1 MENIYFG
8 LFVEKSI
15 IILFVEKYIILLLSL
30 LLSVLYKN
38 SKDISQF
45 CFLEIMNLI
54 QVMKSKLLYFTL
66 LITFYGK
73 SSILWNTFNL

>member
-8 LFVEKSI
+8 LFVEKYF

-38 SKDISQF
+38 SKDISPF
-45 CFLEIMNLI
+45 CFLEIINFI
-54 QVMKSKLLYFTL
+54 
-66 LITFYGK
+66 
-73 SSILWNTFNL
+73 

>member
-15 IILFVEKYIILLLSL
+15 ITRFVEKYIILLSL
-30 LLSVLYKN
+30 LLSAVYKN

-54 QVMKSKLLYFTL
+54 HVMKSKVLYFTL
-66 LITFYGK
+66 LITCYGK
-73 SSILWNTFNL
+73 SYIL